1 MDKKSLSRR
10 DFLKV
15 SGTAAAG
22 ATWFAASAP
31 ALAAGATARTSA
43 ALQEAEVVWM
53 MNANEFSDEEI
64 AVFHEK
70 NPGITLT
77 RVDNDQTAL
86 FAMMAAGNPPDVWRL
101 QYPQFPQLLA
111 RDLVLN
117 LQSFFE
123 GSTVIAED
131 DLVEPNNFY
140 KATDPFNIGE
150 GDRYGMIKDWSPDM
164 TMFVNDALFEEAGVD
179 PVSSTEPLSYQEW
192 GELGAA
198 VKRFDGDRA
207 EVVGLFMNT
216 GGWADRYWEAWL
228 EPLGNSLYAEDFT
241 SANIVDNDEAREMI
255 QYHLDLMSELTLTS
269 PKLALNAWAC
279 PDMIAGTLAI
289 VQFGYWFSACL
300 RLNVGETAEFQ
311 ALMDEGKVR
320 MVPAPTWGG
329 QRSSPTITAT
339 ASVVSSSTADPDASW
354 AAFQYYM
361 AEEPAITRAEIGW
374 GVPALQ
380 SLFDLLPKEDL
391 YGQQNF
397 DALIAEQ
404 EFAGAIIKANP
415 YLVGGEPGVIGQVF
429 NQNLEQYLDGSMD
442 FDTMLFTMEDEAN
455 LTIQEG
461 IDRIS

>member
-1 MDKKSLSRR
+1 MENKTLSRR

-15 SGTAAAG
+15 SGATAAG
-22 ATWFAASAP
+22 TWLAASLSAAAAAP
-31 ALAAGATARTSA
+31 ARSSA

-53 MNANEFSDEEI
+53 MNTNEFSDEEI
-64 AVFHEK
+64 ALFQEK

-77 RVDNDQTAL
+77 RIDNDQTRL
-86 FAMMAAGNPPDVWRL
+86 FAMMAAGEPPDVWRL
-101 QYPQFPQLLA
+101 QYVQFPQLLA

-123 GSTVIAED
+123 ASSVISED

-164 TMFVNDALFEEAGVD
+164 TIFVNDALFEEAGVE
-179 PVSSTEPLSYQEW
+179 PLSSTEPVSYE
-192 GELGAA
+192 ELAAAAEA

-207 EVVGLFMNT
+207 EVVGLFTNT
-216 GGWADRYWEAWL
+216 AGWAERYWEAWL
-228 EPLGNSLYAEDFT
+228 QPLGNSLFSEDFT
-241 SANIVDNDEAREMI
+241 TANIVNNEEARAMI
-255 QYHLDLMSELTLTS
+255 QYHLDLAQNLTAVS

-300 RLNVGETAEFQ
+300 RLNVGDNAEFQ
-311 ALMDEGKVR
+311 ALMDEGKIR
-320 MVPAPTWGG
+320 MIPAPTWGG
-329 QRSSPTITAT
+329 MRSSPTITAT
-339 ASVVSSSTADPDASW
+339 ASVVSSLTGNADASW

-380 SLFDLLPKEDL
+380 SLFDLLPKDDL
-391 YGQQNF
+391 YGAQNF
-397 DALIAEQ
+397 EVLTAEQ
-404 EFAGAIIKANP
+404 EFAGTIIGANP
-415 YLVGGEPGVIGQVF
+415 YLVGGEPDIIGSVY
-429 NQNLEQYLDGSMD
+429 NTNLEQYLDGGMD
-442 FDTMLFTMEDEAN
+442 FETLVFAMEDEAN
-455 LTIQEG
+455 FAIQEG
-461 IDRIS
+461 QDRIG